1 MMWGQESVLKITE
14 IQLIR
19 GQKQKQASRKQEN
32 LMINKHSE
40 KKFIHTGRSQ
50 NAHETI
56 ESANA
61 SFNDI

>member
-1 MMWGQESVLKITE
+1 
-14 IQLIR
+14 
-19 GQKQKQASRKQEN
+19 
-32 LMINKHSE
+32 MINKHSE